1 MSSGVNVLV
10 PPKNVPQCRT
20 VLDVAAC
27 AVRDCA
33 AAGITWKASRRIV
46 ALRPAA
52 AHLAIQRA
60 LLCVLGVRFTGSPPI
75 VSGTALRQRKLTTLA
90 VVSAESAAFTPC

>member
-1 MSSGVNVLV
+1 LA
-10 PPKNVPQCRT
+10 PPKNVPQCLT

-27 AVRDCA
+27 AARDCA
-33 AAGITWKASRRIV
+33 AAGITWKASSRAV

-52 AHLAIQRA
+52 AQLPIRRA
-60 LLCVLGVRFTGSPPI
+60 LLCVLGMRFTGFPPI
-75 VSGTALRQRKLTTLA
+75 VSGTAPRLRQLITLA